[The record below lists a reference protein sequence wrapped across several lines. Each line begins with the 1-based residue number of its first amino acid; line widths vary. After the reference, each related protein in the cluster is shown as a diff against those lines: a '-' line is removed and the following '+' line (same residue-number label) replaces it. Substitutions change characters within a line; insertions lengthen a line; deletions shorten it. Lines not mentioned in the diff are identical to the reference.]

1 MSSEVTEPLVAGR
14 GRRIW
19 TYPFAQSQS
28 LQLEKYIPERSYCSW
43 AGPETMNV
51 SIRTAK
57 KLAVATVRSCEFQ
70 LLIQASCYPSG
81 FVFCVVLLPSFCSS
95 FLRPSVAMADLLAF
109 YESEV
114 SVRFH
119 CGTAYSLTLFQ
130 TSFLSLFVSLPGF
143 SQLFQNMYL

>member
-1 MSSEVTEPLVAGR
+1 MSSEVTELPVAER
-14 GRRIW
+14 GRRIR

-28 LQLEKYIPERSYCSW
+28 LQLEKCIPEQSYSSW

-57 KLAVATVRSCEFQ
+57 KLAVATERSCEFQ

-81 FVFCVVLLPSFCSS
+81 FVFCVVLVPSFRSS
-95 FLRPSVAMADLLAF
+95 FLRPSVAVADSLVL

-119 CGTAYSLTLFQ
+119 CGTAYSPTLFQ
-130 TSFLSLFVSLPGF
+130 TSFFSLFVSVCLKSLRGPP
-143 SQLFQNMYL
+143 QHL